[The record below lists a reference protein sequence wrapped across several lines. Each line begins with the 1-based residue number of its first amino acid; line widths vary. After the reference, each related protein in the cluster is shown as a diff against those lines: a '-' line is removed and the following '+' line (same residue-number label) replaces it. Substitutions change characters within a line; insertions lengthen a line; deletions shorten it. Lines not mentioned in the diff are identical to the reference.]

1 MTVFE
6 SVSFLS
12 DHLRN
17 LREQGLSIG
26 FVPTMGALHDGHI
39 SLITKAKEENDVVVS
54 SIFVNPTQ
62 FNNPEDLKKYPKSIE
77 KDAQMLESAG
87 CDLLFFPSI
96 DEMYPEIDK
105 GHWDFGLLSH
115 TLEGH
120 YRPGHFDGVLTIVK
134 KFFDI
139 VQPTKAYFGEKDFQQ
154 LAHIRQWVE
163 KENRPEIIVSCPTLR
178 EPNGLAM
185 SSRNMRL
192 SPQERDLAKQI
203 FAILNQTKLNKQKG
217 TPQQCVLWAQEAF
230 KAIPDLSLEY
240 FAIVDGLTFETLNA
254 WNESQEPVALVAAY
268 LGSVRL
274 IDNLRLHE

>member
-1 MTVFE
+1 VTVFE
-6 SVSFLS
+6 SISVLS

-26 FVPTMGALHDGHI
+26 FVPTMGALHNGHI
-39 SLITKAKEENDVVVS
+39 SLITKAKEENKVVVS

-105 GHWDFGLLSH
+105 GHWDFGLLSR
-115 TLEGH
+115 TLEGQ

-154 LAHIRQWVE
+154 LAHIRRWVE
-163 KENRPEIIVSCPTLR
+163 QENRPEIIVSCPTLR

-192 SPQERDLAKQI
+192 SHQERDLAKQI
-203 FAILNQTKLNKQKG
+203 FYILQQTKLNRQKG
-217 TPQQCVLWAQEAF
+217 TPEQCVLWAHEEF
-230 KAIPDLSLEY
+230 KTIPGLSLEY
-240 FAIVDGLTFETLNA
+240 FAVVDGLTFETLHA

-268 LGSVRL
+268 IGSVRL
-274 IDNLRLHE
+274 IDNLRLHD